1 MAYHKP
7 SFKKIKYDQWSI
19 YNDKCGYFQE
29 YDNIN
34 FMISQLIK
42 LNRIPIFLIYVSAP
56 EFEVHKIL
64 EIKSNII
71 NPSNSLT
78 YNHCGKI
85 YKQIR
90 WLDDHIKSKHGKN

>member
-7 SFKKIKYDQWSI
+7 SFKINKYDKWSF

-29 YDNIN
+29 DNNIN
-34 FMISQLIK
+34 FMISHVLK
-42 LNRIPIFLIYVSAP
+42 LNRIYLFLIYVSFS
-56 EFEVHKIL
+56 EFEVPKKL

-78 YNHCGKI
+78 CNHFGKI
-85 YKQIR
+85 YKQMVRINII
-90 WLDDHIKSKHGKN
+90 HINYY